1 MSKTD
6 LRARPMFHRQRDAIE
21 AHLTIVFTALAIA
34 RYLQTATGFRIQ
46 KIIRTLKPLLEVQI
60 NIGGHLHTAAAP
72 SPTTPAT
79 SSTPSGP
86 RTSWVIK
93 PVQVRGLIVTS
104 DSRIPGSISS
114 QGVCL
119 LQPHRACEDLRT
131 VLGREAKMMT
141 ARTAAPITTSDT
153 AC

>member
-34 RYLQTATGFRIQ
+34 RYLQTATGFRIR

-72 SPTTPAT
+72 LTDDARHILNALETPDAV
-79 SSTPSGP
+79 G
-86 RTSWVIK
+86 
-93 PVQVRGLIVTS
+93 
-104 DSRIPGSISS
+104 
-114 QGVCL
+114 
-119 LQPHRACEDLRT
+119 H
-131 VLGREAKMMT
+131 
-141 ARTAAPITTSDT
+141 
-153 AC
+153 